1 MIRLTPVM
9 EPICSSTGLSTS
21 LSTTSGDAP
30 GYTMPT
36 VRNCGVTSGNSSV
49 LSVSRANVPKITSV
63 TMATTV
69 ISGRLM
75 AKSEMI
81 IGERPPTPA
90 RAVEPLVFAGVRRR
104 AHFHGRFLRDT
115 TRRAEQQRVPGLHA
129 RAHLDGLRRRI
140 ANPELDFCFLDD
152 AVLEQHHERLE
163 TALVDG
169 RDGNHRCVPN
179 LARDVAVRE
188 QTAHEH
194 TARDRQRHD

>member
-1 MIRLTPVM
+1 
-9 EPICSSTGLSTS
+9 
-21 LSTTSGDAP
+21 
-30 GYTMPT
+30 MPT

-49 LSVSRANVPKITSV
+49 FSVNRANVPKITSV

-90 RAVEPLVFAGVRRR
+90 HAVEPLVFAGVRRR
-104 AHFHGRFLRDT
+104 AHSYGCFLRDT
-115 TRRAEQQRVPGLHA
+115 ARRAEQQRVPRLHP
-129 RAHLDGLRRRI
+129 RAHFDGLRRRI
-140 ANPELDFCFLDD
+140 TNPELDFCFLDD
-152 AVLEQHHERLE
+152 AVPEQHHERLE

-169 RDGNHRCVPN
+169 RDRNHRRLPN
-179 LARDVAVRE
+179 LARDMAVRE

-194 TARDRQRHD
+194 TPRVRERHDDANLT